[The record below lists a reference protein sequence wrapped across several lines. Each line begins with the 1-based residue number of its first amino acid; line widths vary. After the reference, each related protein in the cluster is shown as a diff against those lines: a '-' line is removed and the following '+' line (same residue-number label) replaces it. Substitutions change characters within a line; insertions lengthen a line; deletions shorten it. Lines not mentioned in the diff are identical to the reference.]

1 MLHPLVA
8 TPPPHSNTGDISVQL
23 SGNLSHALESV
34 ILTYLYK
41 MMWGFRGKP
50 SKPLLKHY
58 ARAYY
63 PLKGIS
69 LHLDTAKILKA

>member
-23 SGNLSHALESV
+23 SGDLSHALGSV

-41 MMWGFRGKP
+41 MMWGAPRKAFQTTFKT
-50 SKPLLKHY
+50 LC
-58 ARAYY
+58 AR
-63 PLKGIS
+63 LKGIT
-69 LHLDTAKILKA
+69 LHLDNAKILKA